1 VNAVTLAGGAGEYA
15 GPLGLLVVLLMGV
28 ALWLLIK
35 NMSARIRRLPD
46 SFESKDVDEPGG
58 DDSAG

>member
-1 VNAVTLAGGAGEYA
+1 MTLADGAGDYA
-15 GPLGLLVVLLMGV
+15 GPLGLLIILLMGV

-46 SFESKDVDEPGG
+46 SFEDRDEEQGP

>member
-1 VNAVTLAGGAGEYA
+1 MSAVTLADGAGDYA

-35 NMSARIRRLPD
+35 SMSARIKRLPD
-46 SFESKDVDEPGG
+46 SFEQQDPEEHGP